1 MNGKELRK
9 TLTNFEFLYNQAM
22 AIGDYIKIEMLRK
35 EISIIRHQLSQLE
48 KLEEKNKKIS
58 SK

>member
-9 TLTNFEFLYNQAM
+9 SLTNFEYLYNQAM
-22 AIGDYIKIEMLRK
+22 AIGDYIKVEMLRK